1 MASYHRVLRTF
12 GRTIDDNTLECDYDI
27 HPWDILIDNQ
37 RWPGKIRL
45 VGYID
50 VFFLMCYSGES
61 RFEHGIIIYKDDE
74 IIRQLLKKAGL
85 RPEDKP
91 IQLECIN
98 DKEEK
103 EALRKYY
110 SLTTEKDGSKHTIVS
125 LGHPIN
131 LSTKYPKSKLKKYT
145 IVLHKGHTPAMQ
157 KEILR
162 GVMQHGVARLLTD
175 ALKLGVVS
183 TAELISKVKETILSG
198 SSLDAVTTRSMNA
211 LASTNPHNIS
221 LSGDKL

>member
-1 MASYHRVLRTF
+1 
-12 GRTIDDNTLECDYDI
+12 
-27 HPWDILIDNQ
+27 
-37 RWPGKIRL
+37 
-45 VGYID
+45 
-50 VFFLMCYSGES
+50 MCYSGES

-98 DKEEK
+98 DKEDK

-145 IVLHKGHTPAMQ
+145 IILHKGHTPAMQ

-211 LASTNPHNIS
+211 LTSTNPHNIS

>member
-12 GRTIDDNTLECDYDI
+12 DRTIDDNTLECDYDI

-50 VFFLMCYSGES
+50 VFFLICYSGEA
-61 RFEHGIIIYKDDE
+61 RFEHGIVIYT
-74 IIRQLLKKAGL
+74 
-85 RPEDKP
+85 
-91 IQLECIN
+91 
-98 DKEEK
+98 
-103 EALRKYY
+103 LRKYY
-110 SLTTEKDGSKHTIVS
+110 SLNTEKDGSKHTIVS

-162 GVMQHGVARLLTD
+162 GVMQHGVVRLLTD

-198 SSLDAVTTRSMNA
+198 SSLDAVTTKSINA
-211 LASTNPHNIS
+211 LTASNSHNIS
-221 LSGDKL
+221 LSGDQL

>member
-12 GRTIDDNTLECDYDI
+12 GRTIDDNILECNYDI
-27 HPWDILIDNQ
+27 HPWDVLINNE

-74 IIRQLLKKAGL
+74 AIRQLLKKAGL
-85 RPEDKP
+85 RPEDKS

-98 DKEEK
+98 KEDK

-110 SLTTEKDGSKHTIVS
+110 SLNTEPVGNKHTIVS
-125 LGHPIN
+125 LGHPIG
-131 LSTKYPKSKLKKYT
+131 LSNKCTKSKLKKYT

-157 KEILR
+157 KEIQR
-162 GVMQHGVARLLTD
+162 GVMQHGVVRLLSD
-175 ALKLGVVS
+175 ALKLGIVS
-183 TAELISKVKETILSG
+183 TAEIINKIKETVLSG
-198 SSLDAVTTRSMNA
+198 SSLDAVTTKSRNA
-211 LASTNPHNIS
+211 LATPRSYSDPLPGS
-221 LSGDKL
+221 KA

>member
-27 HPWDILIDNQ
+27 HPWDILVDNQ

-74 IIRQLLKKAGL
+74 IIRQLLKRAGL

-103 EALRKYY
+103 
-110 SLTTEKDGSKHTIVS
+110 D
-125 LGHPIN
+125 GHPIN
-131 LSTKYPKSKLKKYT
+131 LSTRYPKSKLKKYT

-183 TAELISKVKETILSG
+183 TAELVSKVKETILSG
-198 SSLDAVTTRSMNA
+198 SSLDAVTTRSINA
-211 LASTNPHNIS
+211 LTSTNPHNIS

>member
-12 GRTIDDNTLECDYDI
+12 GRTIEDNILECNYDI
-27 HPWDILIDNQ
+27 HPWDVLINNE

-74 IIRQLLKKAGL
+74 AIRQLLKQAGL
-85 RPEDKP
+85 RPEDKL

-98 DKEEK
+98 KEDKEV
-103 EALRKYY
+103 
-110 SLTTEKDGSKHTIVS
+110 GNKHTIVS
-125 LGHPIN
+125 LGHPIG
-131 LSTKYPKSKLKKYT
+131 LSNKCTKSKLKKYT

-157 KEILR
+157 KEIQR
-162 GVMQHGVARLLTD
+162 GVMQHGVVRLLSD

-183 TAELISKVKETILSG
+183 TAEIINKIKETVLSG
-198 SSLDAVTTRSMNA
+198 SSLDAVTTKSMNA
-211 LASTNPHNIS
+211 LATSRSP
-221 LSGDKL
+221 GDKA

>member
-1 MASYHRVLRTF
+1 MPS
-12 GRTIDDNTLECDYDI
+12 DI

-61 RFEHGIIIYKDDE
+61 RFEHGIIIYSECIQPLLERAPLIQVYVIQTEDDE

-103 EALRKYY
+103 ESRQN
-110 SLTTEKDGSKHTIVS
+110 LT
-125 LGHPIN
+125 
-131 LSTKYPKSKLKKYT
+131 
-145 IVLHKGHTPAMQ
+145 
-157 KEILR
+157 
-162 GVMQHGVARLLTD
+162 LL
-175 ALKLGVVS
+175 LEG
-183 TAELISKVKETILSG
+183 
-198 SSLDAVTTRSMNA
+198 
-211 LASTNPHNIS
+211 STNMPPQPRSQLYENIIH
-221 LSGDKL
+221 